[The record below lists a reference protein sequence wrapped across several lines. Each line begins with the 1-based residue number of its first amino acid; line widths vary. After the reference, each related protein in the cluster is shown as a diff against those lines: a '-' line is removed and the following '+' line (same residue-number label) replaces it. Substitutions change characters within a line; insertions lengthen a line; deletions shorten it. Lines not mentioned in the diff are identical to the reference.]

1 MVTEQ
6 LFLAA
11 KLLIHPS
18 SKEPDYLLML
28 VLSNHSPGFLKV
40 KDNAKD
46 NSFTVLKLHFLYKQ
60 DYPQHENLAYF
71 TIVCSVTLQNFG
83 KWTCGM
89 ALCLCH
95 YYERT

>member
-46 NSFTVLKLHFLYKQ
+46 NSFTVLKLHFFCTNKII
-60 DYPQHENLAYF
+60 PNMKIWH
-71 TIVCSVTLQNFG
+71 ISP
-83 KWTCGM
+83 
-89 ALCLCH
+89 
-95 YYERT
+95 

>member
-46 NSFTVLKLHFLYKQ
+46 NSFTVLKLHFFIQTRLS
-60 DYPQHENLAYF
+60 P
-71 TIVCSVTLQNFG
+71 T
-83 KWTCGM
+83 
-89 ALCLCH
+89 
-95 YYERT
+95 

>member
-46 NSFTVLKLHFLYKQ
+46 NSFTVLKFHFLYKQ

-71 TIVCSVTLQNFG
+71 TIVCSVTLQN
-83 KWTCGM
+83 
-89 ALCLCH
+89 
-95 YYERT
+95 